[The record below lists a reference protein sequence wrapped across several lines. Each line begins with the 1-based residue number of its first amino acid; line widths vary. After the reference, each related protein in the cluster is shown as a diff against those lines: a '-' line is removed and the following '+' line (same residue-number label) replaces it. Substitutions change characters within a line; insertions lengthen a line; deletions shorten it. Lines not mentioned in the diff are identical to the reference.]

1 MAAAVHPM
9 DMAGAEAV
17 ETAAGMAVV
26 GAEAAGMAVV
36 GAEAPGTSAVEPL
49 QNTAVAP
56 LVDMMDTLVAAEV
69 A

>member
-1 MAAAVHPM
+1 MAAAVHPV
-9 DMAGAEAV
+9 DMAGPVAAE
-17 ETAAGMAVV
+17 TPAGI
-26 GAEAAGMAVV
+26 AVV